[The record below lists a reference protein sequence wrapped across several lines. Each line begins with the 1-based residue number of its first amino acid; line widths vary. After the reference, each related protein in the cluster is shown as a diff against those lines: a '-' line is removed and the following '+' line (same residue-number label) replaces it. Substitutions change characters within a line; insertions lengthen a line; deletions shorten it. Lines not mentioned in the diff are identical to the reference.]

1 MKQTIRMNKKA
12 WLFLLF
18 LLPLE
23 ILSAQSSVKADDLFD
38 RGAYYEAREAYCR
51 LLAEFPEGDRQS
63 YIGFRTGVC
72 CLRMNDYTSAFEWL
86 TKAEK
91 TGYTGEELYRELGEV
106 CLTTG
111 NYREAK
117 EYFRRYQQLVP
128 DDPRIAAKMA
138 SCEFGV
144 KMSPTDKHVLIES
157 LPYIN
162 TRGSEYGIS
171 FVRGGILYSSTG
183 DLLPEKRSEVSQRTG
198 MGYSKPYLSILRDG
212 DYQPG
217 LLLKGIS
224 RSAANEGSFSFD
236 PVSENL
242 YCTRCEEHQE
252 NCRLILARLKNHEYR
267 QTGVLKIGKNGCN
280 MAHPFVT
287 KNGGRLYFSSTMREG
302 YGGADIWY
310 VEKDVWGKW
319 GDPVNVGPEVNTPGN
334 DIFPY
339 VYENRFFFAS
349 DGRVGYGGLDIYESQ
364 ITASGF
370 GPSKNL
376 GAPINTSYDDFNL
389 ILHDDARGGL
399 LVSNRTAGRSDD
411 IFRFEWKS
419 VPEILSEDKKK
430 DEVAKEK
437 KGEEEKA
444 LKEER
449 KEEIVLKGIQREEEF
464 YRMGIEVGV
473 VKQKG
478 WWVQVAMLMES
489 KIIDYEFAVRVTRI
503 SGKQVV
509 MYRGEDGGHRFYI
522 GVYREEREARAV
534 VKALKDA
541 GIDCFIKNVTE

>member
-1 MKQTIRMNKKA
+1 MNKKT

-38 RGAYYEAREAYCR
+38 KGAYYGAREAYCR
-51 LLAEFPEGDRQS
+51 LLVEVPEGDRQS
-63 YIGFRTGVC
+63 YIELRVGTC
-72 CLRMNDYTSAFEWL
+72 CRRMNDYTGAREWL

-91 TGYTGEELYRELGEV
+91 TGYTEKELYRELGEV
-106 CLTTG
+106 YLTTG

-117 EYFRRYQQLVP
+117 GYFERYLKLLP
-128 DDPRIAAKMA
+128 DDLQIAIKVA
-138 SCEFGV
+138 SCEFGM
-144 KMSPTDKHVLIES
+144 KMPPADKHILIEP

-171 FVRGGILYSSTG
+171 PMRGGILYSSTG

-198 MGYSKPYLSILRDG
+198 MGYSKPYLSWFRDG
-212 DYQPG
+212 NYQPG

-236 PVSENL
+236 PVNENL
-242 YCTRCEEHQE
+242 YCTRCEGHQE

-267 QTGVLKIGKNGCN
+267 QTGVLKIGKDGCN

-287 KNGGRLYFSSTMREG
+287 KNGRRLYFSSTMPGG

-310 VEKDVWGKW
+310 VEKDTRGKW

-339 VYENRFFFAS
+339 VYEDRFFFAS
-349 DGRVGYGGLDIYESQ
+349 DGRVGYGGLDLYESH
-364 ITASGF
+364 ITVSGF
-370 GPSKNL
+370 ESSKNL

-389 ILHDDARGGL
+389 ILNDSTRGGL
-399 LVSNRTAGRSDD
+399 LVSNRTPGRSDD
-411 IFRFEWKS
+411 IFRFEWKP
-419 VPEILSEDKKK
+419 VPEILNEDKTK
-430 DEVAKEK
+430 DEVEKERMEEAPK
-437 KGEEEKA
+437 EEE
-444 LKEER
+444 
-449 KEEIVLKGIQREEEF
+449 KEEIVLKGTLQEEES
-464 YRMGIEVGV
+464 YRLGVEVGI

-489 KIIDYEFAVRVTRI
+489 KIINYEFAIQVTRV

-522 GVYREEREARAV
+522 GVYREEWEARAAV
-534 VKALKDA
+534 AALKHS
-541 GIDCFIKNVTE
+541 GIDCFIKNIIE